1 MNNQN
6 VKPYIT
12 PTVMSVEFKVE
23 VGAALSAQTS
33 SFSTTSTSDWMLTTS
48 SQSNNEAPQRSTSN
62 FFEYDW

>member
-1 MNNQN
+1 MNKQN

-23 VGAALSAQTS
+23 VGAALSAYTS
-33 SFSTTSTSDWMLTTS
+33 SFTPATSDWMLTTS

>member
-1 MNNQN
+1 MNKQN

-23 VGAALSAQTS
+23 VGQQLSATANNL
-33 SFSTTSTSDWMLTTS
+33 TGSDTWTLTTS
-48 SQSNNEAPQRSTSN
+48 SQPSSGTNNEQRSTSD

>member
-1 MNNQN
+1 MNKQN

-23 VGAALSAQTS
+23 VGVALSAQSS
-33 SFSTTSTSDWMLTTS
+33 SFPTTSDWMLTTS
-48 SQSNNEAPQRSTSN
+48 SQSNNEAPQQSTSN

>member
-1 MNNQN
+1 MNKQN

-23 VGAALSAQTS
+23 VGAALSAYTS
-33 SFSTTSTSDWMLTTS
+33 SFSTPTSDWMLTTS

>member
-1 MNNQN
+1 MNKQN

-33 SFSTTSTSDWMLTTS
+33 SFSPTSDWMLTTS